1 MYSIHNTVKEEV
13 KNQVVVEK
21 SPEMMC
27 MFDDLPYIE
36 YMLRYD
42 LQNGDY
48 MVDIKD
54 DWSNHPVLYSWEEEA
69 QLSQCIDDN

>member
-21 SPEMMC
+21 SLEMMC
-27 MFDDLPYIE
+27 MFDDLPYIDN
-36 YMLRYD
+36 MLKYD

-48 MVDIKD
+48 MVEIED
-54 DWSNHPVLYSWEEEA
+54 DWSKKQLLSSWEEEA
-69 QLSQCIDDN
+69 